1 MSIISNLSGLAVN
14 MGSWIYVSLDM
25 RSLRD
30 VALVLM
36 QGVLLHLT
44 PMDSKSTP
52 PLISKILLTA
62 KSLSSHLGLQ

>member
-1 MSIISNLSGLAVN
+1 MSIISNLLGLAVN
-14 MGSWIYVSLDM
+14 MGSWISVYLDI

-44 PMDSKSTP
+44 PMDS
-52 PLISKILLTA
+52 
-62 KSLSSHLGLQ
+62 